1 MLEIEPSDR
10 SNRFEQVRTDA
21 LEGSSSRRRA
31 MTADDYYVF
40 CATPPAPA
48 TRTVLWK
55 ITDLIAARSTSGR
68 KHD

>member
-40 CATPPAPA
+40 FARLRRHPQRGPFYG
-48 TRTVLWK
+48 RL
-55 ITDLIAARSTSGR
+55 LI
-68 KHD
+68 

>member
-40 CATPPAPA
+40 LRDSAG
-48 TRTVLWK
+48 TRNA
-55 ITDLIAARSTSGR
+55 DRFMED
-68 KHD
+68 H